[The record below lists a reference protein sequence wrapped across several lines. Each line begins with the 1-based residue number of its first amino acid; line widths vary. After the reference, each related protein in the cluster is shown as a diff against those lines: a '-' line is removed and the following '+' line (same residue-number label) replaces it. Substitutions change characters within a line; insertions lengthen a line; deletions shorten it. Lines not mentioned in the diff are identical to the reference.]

1 MKRDKSRLRQEL
13 RRTEKSRWAH
23 AQKILQE
30 RGPLRRGSLVTVLRK
45 CGKPNCR
52 CATGEGHPTKYLSIK
67 EEGKTRMVYIP
78 SAAELRVAEEA
89 ESYRR
94 LRQERATLA
103 KLAQRSLELIDELQR
118 TLETSEPITPVR
130 RARRGAMRKT
140 KRRKG

>member
-23 AQKILQE
+23 VQKILQE
-30 RGPLRRGSLVTVLRK
+30 RGPLRRGSLVTLRRK

-118 TLETSEPITPVR
+118 TLETSEPITPVK

-140 KRRKG
+140 KRRKV